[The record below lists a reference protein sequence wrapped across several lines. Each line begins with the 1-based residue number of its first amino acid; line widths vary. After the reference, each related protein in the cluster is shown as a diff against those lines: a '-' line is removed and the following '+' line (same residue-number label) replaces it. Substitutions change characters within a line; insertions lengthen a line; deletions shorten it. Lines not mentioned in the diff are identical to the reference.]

1 MKAKLTS
8 IELSE
13 GSLEREGAGPWQAGT
28 DHFDFLKFLLV
39 EIVIRCADLR
49 LLIFEEFEHGVLVQG
64 LSFGKCVL
72 PCWSEEEKV
81 QTWSDSE

>member
-49 LLIFEEFEHGVLVQG
+49 LLIFEEFEHGEG
-64 LSFGKCVL
+64 LRFGKCVFS
-72 PCWSEEEKV
+72 CWSEEEKV